1 MREGLV
7 LVIDEADKA
16 PTNVTCVLKTLVE
29 SGQMHL
35 SDGRK
40 IVSGEFYNYLHLV
53 TVSVD
58 IVQPAV
64 TKTFSSSYCGYYMG
78 SCVH

>member
-1 MREGLV
+1 V

-40 IVSGEFYNYLHLV
+40 IVSGESTLAMSRSLEYVGIYHV
-53 TVSVD
+53 CSVLLL
-58 IVQPAV
+58 
-64 TKTFSSSYCGYYMG
+64 SLSE
-78 SCVH
+78 

>member
-1 MREGLV
+1 MNAVREGLV

-40 IVSGEFYNYLHLV
+40 IVTGNYKLLC
-53 TVSVD
+53 D
-58 IVQPAV
+58 
-64 TKTFSSSYCGYYMG
+64 
-78 SCVH
+78 